1 MVSPNPRVPSLA
13 RRATQME
20 EERENYL
27 DKQTKNYAKL
37 YHNSRWGIWMDFAET
52 TTLHGPIHITSTS
65 GKLRLYY
72 ILVVTFM
79 AGMFMAHASYLFVQY
94 LSFPVLTEIKY
105 GNIDFDYPDITL
117 CPNSPFTEAN
127 IPEGSGLKDL
137 LESSEKFWFDTNQVN
152 FGSPK
157 SHQKRSM
164 LSAFYKW
171 SATMGKKPYQHI
183 LECQVKK
190 QECLDNFIITEHPI
204 YYRCFTL
211 RIKTQP
217 PVPAGPTNGIRL
229 ILYRGQVNA
238 TPLLLVA
245 EDEPFILQSVNS
257 TDAYKAK
264 DGYFI
269 AFHEKNT
276 FPNFPVQSLPNGLSV
291 RFGESMRI
299 GLEQTDYQA
308 VNLTGRMCING
319 DFAPNIE
326 LLRLDKLS
334 ESNAKP
340 HEVERGMAKFN
351 YTRQA
356 CVAIH
361 RQLLIYRTCKCFS
374 EYYAIPYSMRDIGE
388 VWCHN
393 LDTSTTNIIQIGTT
407 LECVEGIANM
417 TDDAVDR
424 LSKSVRYS
432 FHDRSQIFLLD
443 ISNLLA
449 EHKLGTQRSTP
460 QFIANP
466 FVYHVLQVHVLA
478 AIEPNTEGDG
488 LADCPLRCNR
498 RMISIH
504 SSLQTNLVQQ
514 VEPKSLI
521 PYFEMLHLK
530 HLEDPKDRFVN
541 EGDPPIQPKDLIFLD
556 IHPVSEMVN
565 QVTCPWKELA
575 WTKLSRIIENPGYT
589 FTKFISDLGG
599 ISGLYVGITM
609 YTLAE
614 LADLITQFLCIYLP
628 YMWSSTKLELTKQK
642 NMAARLERR
651 LAEEAVLMVEQ
662 TDSTLTRG
670 NPLETVDSFTYLVAL
685 SRQPDEISAR
695 IA

>member
-1 MVSPNPRVPSLA
+1 MVSSNPRVPRLA
-13 RRATQME
+13 SRVTQME
-20 EERENYL
+20 DEQEDYL

-37 YHNSRWGIWMDFAET
+37 YYNSRWGIWMDFAET

-65 GKLRLYY
+65 GKLRIYY

-229 ILYRGQVNA
+229 ILHRGQVNV

-299 GLEQTDYQA
+299 GLEQTDYEA

-393 LDTSTTNIIQIGTT
+393 LDTSTTNIIQIGAT

-417 TDDAVDR
+417 TDDAV
-424 LSKSVRYS
+424 
-432 FHDRSQIFLLD
+432 
-443 ISNLLA
+443 
-449 EHKLGTQRSTP
+449 
-460 QFIANP
+460 
-466 FVYHVLQVHVLA
+466 LA
-478 AIEPNTEGDG
+478 AVEPNTEGDG
-488 LADCPLRCNR
+488 LPGCPLRCNR

-521 PYFEMLHLK
+521 PYFEMLQLK

-541 EGDPPIQPKDLIFLD
+541 EDDPPIHPKDLIFLD

-565 QVTCPWKELA
+565 Q
-575 WTKLSRIIENPGYT
+575 IIENPGYT

-642 NMAARLERR
+642 NMAARLKRR
-651 LAEEAVLMVEQ
+651 LAEEAVLMAEQ
-662 TDSTLTRG
+662 TDSTLT
-670 NPLETVDSFTYLVAL
+670 
-685 SRQPDEISAR
+685 SRTK
-695 IA
+695 